1 MSTKAKTMYMG
12 KIWGISSGHKAV
24 CKYALQTGVKLFLSG
39 GLLSS
44 DRGLSQHTFPTLE
57 EGEPH
62 QKKSM
67 PLSKARFP
75 ASHKVEKKEKV
86 TDFMKG

>member
-1 MSTKAKTMYMG
+1 MSTYNKQKHSRYG
-12 KIWGISSGHKAV
+12 GISCGHKAV
-24 CKYALQTGVKLFLSG
+24 CKYAVQTGVKLFLSG

-44 DRGLSQHTFPTLE
+44 DRGLSRHTFPTLE

-86 TDFMKG
+86 TDFMEG